1 MDQGNQA
8 TTTVPA
14 PSQPKSKLTIIISGT
29 VLAVLA
35 AAILFQ
41 VLRERPS
48 NPGLAAED
56 GAAGRASVGQERY
69 LARVNGE
76 LVTWDEVAQEC
87 VDRHGKDVL
96 ENVINRKI
104 IQQACTQQNITVTEA
119 EVNQEVLRISKRF
132 GLDIDGWYNL
142 LLTER
147 GLSRVQYQRDV
158 IWPIL
163 ALKKLANEKI
173 VISDQDLK
181 KAYQNNYGEMV
192 KARMIMMDHPRRIVE
207 LWEKI
212 RKNPDDF
219 ERFAREYSIE
229 PNSAALGGAI
239 PPIRRYSGDVN
250 LSNAAFKLKPGE
262 FSGIIQLG
270 DGLNRY
276 VILKCEGRTK
286 PVTHDLKSVQA
297 DLHATLSEEKIQSAV
312 ARVFDKL
319 KKQSQIDNYITKTA
333 SRPVKQIS
341 ANDANAFRTAFP
353 QAAEAS
359 ANK

>member
-1 MDQGNQA
+1 MDQANP
-8 TTTVPA
+8 TTS
-14 PSQPKSKLTIIISGT
+14 SQPKNKLTIIISGT

-48 NPGLAAED
+48 NPGLAAENEV
-56 GAAGRASVGQERY
+56 AGRAQVGQQRF

-76 LVTWDEVAQEC
+76 LVTYDEVAQEC

-104 IQQACTQQNITVTEA
+104 IQQACKQQNVTVTET

-132 GLDIDGWYNL
+132 GLDVDGWYNL
-142 LLTER
+142 LQTER

-163 ALKKLANEKI
+163 ALKKLADEK
-173 VISDQDLK
+173 VEISDRELQ

-239 PPIRRYSGDVN
+239 PPIRRFSGDAN

-262 FSGIIQLG
+262 LSGIIQLG

-286 PVTHDLKSVQA
+286 PVNHDLKSVQA
-297 DLHATLSEEKIQSAV
+297 DLHASLSEEKIQQAV
-312 ARVFDKL
+312 SRVFEKL
-319 KKQSQIDNYITKTA
+319 KKQSRIDNYITKTA
-333 SRPVKQIS
+333 SRPVKEIS
-341 ANDANAFRTAFP
+341 STNSTEFRKAFP
-353 QAAEAS
+353 QAATA
-359 ANK
+359 AQNK

>member
-56 GAAGRASVGQERY
+56 GAAGRASVGQQRY

-132 GLDIDGWYNL
+132 GL
-142 LLTER
+142 
-147 GLSRVQYQRDV
+147 
-158 IWPIL
+158 
-163 ALKKLANEKI
+163 
-173 VISDQDLK
+173 
-181 KAYQNNYGEMV
+181 
-192 KARMIMMDHPRRIVE
+192 
-207 LWEKI
+207 
-212 RKNPDDF
+212 
-219 ERFAREYSIE
+219 
-229 PNSAALGGAI
+229 
-239 PPIRRYSGDVN
+239 SG
-250 LSNAAFKLKPGE
+250 
-262 FSGIIQLG
+262 
-270 DGLNRY
+270 
-276 VILKCEGRTK
+276 
-286 PVTHDLKSVQA
+286 
-297 DLHATLSEEKIQSAV
+297 
-312 ARVFDKL
+312 
-319 KKQSQIDNYITKTA
+319 
-333 SRPVKQIS
+333 
-341 ANDANAFRTAFP
+341 
-353 QAAEAS
+353 
-359 ANK
+359 